1 MISNQNQVNCYI
13 LQPDRILKPSVVLSE
28 EFKCQEPLEKAYI
41 VLELQC
47 SDVSRFHFT
56 RILYIQ
62 NEN

>member
-13 LQPDRILKPSVVLSE
+13 LQTDRILEPSLVLSE

-47 SDVSRFHFT
+47 
-56 RILYIQ
+56 
-62 NEN
+62 